1 MSEPAT
7 TPSAPVLG
15 RYSDLAGKVAVVTGG
30 SRGIG
35 AATAR
40 ALADNGV
47 AVVVVGRDPE
57 AIGATVGSI
66 TARGGTAVGVRADC
80 TDEADVAALRA
91 TTVERLGR
99 VDILAAFAG
108 GDGMPVPTVEDTAA
122 HWRGVVDNELNSA
135 FLTVSAF
142 LPLMIDQGSGAIVTM
157 SSSAG
162 RQAARSSAAYASAKA
177 GVVAFTR
184 HLAAEVGPQGIRANC
199 LAPSSVEND
208 RLRARLS
215 EEERRRLGDTFPLR
229 RIGRPDDVA
238 AATLFLASDASS
250 WITGITLDIA
260 GGKVM
265 P

>member
-1 MSEPAT
+1 MNESAT
-7 TPSAPVLG
+7 VHSAPVLG
-15 RYSDLAGKVAVVTGG
+15 HYPDLAGKVAVVTGG

-47 AVVVVGRDPE
+47 AVVVVGRDPD
-57 AIGATVGSI
+57 AIDATVGNV
-66 TARGGTAVGVRADC
+66 TRRGGTAIGVRADC

-91 TTVERLGR
+91 RTVERFGR
-99 VDILAAFAG
+99 VDVLAAFAG
-108 GDGMPVPTVEDTAA
+108 GNGMPVPTVEEAAA
-122 HWRGVVDNELNSA
+122 HWRGVVDNELTSS

-142 LPLMIDQGSGAIVTM
+142 LPLMVDQGSGAIITM
-157 SSSAG
+157 SSAAG
-162 RQAARSSAAYASAKA
+162 RQAAGSSAAYASAKA

-184 HLAAEVGPQGIRANC
+184 HLAAEVAPQGVRVNC

-208 RLRARLS
+208 RMRAWLP

-229 RIGRPDDVA
+229 RIGQPDDVA
-238 AATLFLASDASS
+238 AATLFLASQASS